1 MQWKPATTEKS
12 TAHCLASMIRC
23 HWCRMYQG
31 QISMLW
37 LCPAC
42 IVMQMLQKKCTSR
55 RWCCIKMP
63 PRVEWTTSTTY
74 PLCTPPGG
82 RKVNRWPVVLFG
94 NCIDVG
100 AVAAFI
106 IWLFWVKSFEGR
118 RRLFLLELAHGL
130 IMPQVRRR
138 SLLPILQ
145 ALIRLA
151 MKMVGVVA
159 PGQPQQAQQGVGVAK
174 RRICCLCPRQVDKK
188 GCNVGHA
195 ENMYVPITTP
205 NKLCANTFY
214 KSRNGRLFNLK
225 ESIPSFLQDMMIDI
239 QFILLTI
246 FYIIVWYIIMPLFS
260 SEHVKC
266 QY

>member
-1 MQWKPATTEKS
+1 
-12 TAHCLASMIRC
+12 
-23 HWCRMYQG
+23 
-31 QISMLW
+31 
-37 LCPAC
+37 
-42 IVMQMLQKKCTSR
+42 MLQKKCTSR

-174 RRICCLCPRQVDKK
+174 SKICCLCPRQVDKK
-188 GCNVGHA
+188 VRLECGTCR
-195 ENMYVPITTP
+195 
-205 NKLCANTFY
+205 KLCANNCY
-214 KSRNGRLFNLK
+214 KSRNGLFNVK
-225 ESIPSFLQDMMIDI
+225 ESIPIFLQDMIIGI

-246 FYIIVWYIIMPLFS
+246 FYIIGWSRNMPLFS
-260 SEHVKC
+260 P
-266 QY
+266 